1 MRKCM
6 IFAAFML
13 LLCMNARSQVTPVL
27 PVKGTWINL
36 VYQDVRNKYTNP
48 AGTDNTDPA
57 MWRQKVKELSEMGI
71 EYLVFMAVANEGKAF
86 YPSQLMPHAY
96 AEGNESPVDAIMN
109 KAADLGMKVFLSTGW
124 AKDQDDN
131 LRDPAIKQRQKD
143 IMKELAALYKDN
155 KAFYGWYLPVEDC
168 LCPILSEHAVL
179 AVNDLSACATS
190 LAPGKKIMISPYGIV
205 DSAFDDPAYA
215 QQLAKLKVDI
225 IAYQDEVGCVR
236 EPFPLPRLRR
246 NWERLRAIHDKLD
259 IALWANC
266 ETFTWEEATND
277 RTSALIPAA
286 YPRYLAQQAAASA
299 AGVENIISFIVC
311 GLMDKPAS
319 PYPLGQPVCSNK
331 AYTDYMAWKR
341 GDKYWSLLASSFMG
355 ELHGGIAARADDM
368 VLAKLLD
375 KEQAEENDMA
385 YKDMKQQLD
394 QLNERLQE
402 TLSNKS
408 QNLKQLNEELIKTR
422 ATLDKRAEELDN
434 QENELKMLKIEFAQ
448 KEEMLAQLQARLE
461 EKEKEVE
468 EIHRKISDALLGF
481 ADKGLSIERKNGK
494 VYVSMEE
501 KLLFASGS
509 WTVSKEGE
517 DALREI
523 ATVLAN
529 NPEIDVMVEGHT
541 DNVPMNGKNQVKD
554 NWDLSVMRAS
564 AITKILLKN
573 GKISPKRIIPSGRG
587 EYCPIVDNSTKESR
601 AKNRRTEIILTPKFE
616 ELIDIIK

>member
-1 MRKCM
+1 M

-13 LLCMNARSQVTPVL
+13 LLCMNVRSQVTPVL

-48 AGTDNTDPA
+48 ADTDNTDPA

-96 AEGNESPVDAIMN
+96 AEGNESPVDAIMD

-124 AKDQDDN
+124 AKNQDDN

-143 IMKELAALYKDN
+143 IMTELAGIYKDN

-205 DSAFDDPAYA
+205 DSAFDDPAYV

-286 YPRYLAQQAAASA
+286 YPRYLAQQAAASPFRSVNAIHFTA
-299 AGVENIISFIVC
+299 AERLGHSSVQRAVEHRCRTSSVHNQKIPFHPPS
-311 GLMDKPAS
+311 
-319 PYPLGQPVCSNK
+319 
-331 AYTDYMAWKR
+331 
-341 GDKYWSLLASSFMG
+341 SLLSGAFTKFDF
-355 ELHGGIAARADDM
+355 AA
-368 VLAKLLD
+368 
-375 KEQAEENDMA
+375 
-385 YKDMKQQLD
+385 
-394 QLNERLQE
+394 
-402 TLSNKS
+402 
-408 QNLKQLNEELIKTR
+408 
-422 ATLDKRAEELDN
+422 
-434 QENELKMLKIEFAQ
+434 
-448 KEEMLAQLQARLE
+448 
-461 EKEKEVE
+461 
-468 EIHRKISDALLGF
+468 
-481 ADKGLSIERKNGK
+481 
-494 VYVSMEE
+494 
-501 KLLFASGS
+501 
-509 WTVSKEGE
+509 
-517 DALREI
+517 
-523 ATVLAN
+523 
-529 NPEIDVMVEGHT
+529 P
-541 DNVPMNGKNQVKD
+541 
-554 NWDLSVMRAS
+554 
-564 AITKILLKN
+564 
-573 GKISPKRIIPSGRG
+573 
-587 EYCPIVDNSTKESR
+587 
-601 AKNRRTEIILTPKFE
+601 LTPKNRCSSVQSPQCGIRPATAE
-616 ELIDIIK
+616 ATSHVRGSMR

>member
-13 LLCMNARSQVTPVL
+13 LLCMNARSQVTPIL

-48 AGTDNTDPA
+48 ADTDNTDPA

-96 AEGNESPVDAIMN
+96 AEGNESPVDAIMD

-124 AKDQDDN
+124 AKNQDDN

-246 NWERLRAIHDKLD
+246 NWEQLRAIHDKLD

-375 KEQAEENDMA
+375 KEQAEEDSQDPRWVQFEPGKHAVTFELEGKPKVKWLLARFLNYAPGNIGLPKAISLSVSKDGVS
-385 YKDMKQQLD
+385 YKQVSRKAPASYP
-394 QLNERLQE
+394 N
-402 TLSNKS
+402 NKHD
-408 QNLKQLNEELIKTR
+408 
-422 ATLDKRAEELDN
+422 AW
-434 QENELKMLKIEFAQ
+434 IE
-448 KEEMLAQLQARLE
+448 
-461 EKEKEVE
+461 
-468 EIHRKISDALLGF
+468 G
-481 ADKGLSIERKNGK
+481 
-494 VYVSMEE
+494 
-501 KLLFASGS
+501 LLF
-509 WTVSKEGE
+509 EG
-517 DALREI
+517 I
-523 ATVLAN
+523 
-529 NPEIDVMVEGHT
+529 
-541 DNVPMNGKNQVKD
+541 GKCRFVK
-554 NWDLSVMRAS
+554 L
-564 AITKILLKN
+564 
-573 GKISPKRIIPSGRG
+573 
-587 EYCPIVDNSTKESR
+587 E
-601 AKNRRTEIILTPKFE
+601 FE
-616 ELIDIIK
+616 APCRVYLDEVFIN